1 MYSVKVTLAG
11 FLPAVEQDIQVRDE
25 HTTLLEIV
33 LGSVFSSLEKLR
45 RQPDQQVASDD
56 WSWVLR
62 TSAATRPVLRWQDGD
77 VVLGARA
84 NPFERPQDQTAR
96 ARLEFTSGSDHPG
109 SISNLADTPGTL
121 LPIIMGSSGLGNLLM
136 AGQLSYDA
144 GSESTGF
151 VAQWLPSGDFTAGP
165 VTTAFDSR
173 IPAGCRWPNVPR
185 VACVSRFVLF
195 SWVIASAFATAA
207 IS

>member
-1 MYSVKVTLAG
+1 MPVLVCDRRTSYRRTGFRKNYRRGGGRSRHSADGRDGHDYFRPAPEQRGIQLLTNDRGRFSSATLPAGIYSVKVTLAG

-33 LGSVFSSLEKLR
+33 LGSVFTSLEKLR
-45 RQPDQQVASDD
+45 RQPDQQVAADD

-96 ARLEFTSGSDHPG
+96 AR
-109 SISNLADTPGTL
+109 
-121 LPIIMGSSGLGNLLM
+121 
-136 AGQLSYDA
+136 
-144 GSESTGF
+144 
-151 VAQWLPSGDFTAGP
+151 V
-165 VTTAFDSR
+165 
-173 IPAGCRWPNVPR
+173 
-185 VACVSRFVLF
+185 
-195 SWVIASAFATAA
+195 
-207 IS
+207 